1 MAAWALT
8 LLLLCAPGLD
18 EELERAVDTSRV
30 KRSGLSLIVGEVGA
44 LTPRY
49 ALAADT
55 PRIPASNQK
64 ILTAAAALSKL
75 GKDFRF
81 RTVIAKHGDDLYVVG
96 DGDPNFS
103 GRFFDGDPTTV
114 LRRLAKDLKKQGVTS
129 AKRLVLDVSRFDRV
143 TVHPDW
149 PADQLDKW
157 YCAPVAALVYNDS
170 CWDVTVGPGVKPG
183 GPALITIA
191 PSLVQ
196 PRLENQCL
204 TGKGVINIMR
214 HEGGILVRGATN
226 HEFTGHLTVRQPARF
241 FGRAF
246 RSALRAEGIPT
257 GEIAFGSL
265 PKDAE
270 PAVVYRSTLKRTLPV
285 LLAESQNLYAE
296 CLFKRIGDGTFP
308 GGGKAVLA
316 ALKAMGVATNGVEP
330 TDGSG
335 LARTNRLTARAL
347 FQCLSRYKDEPVFV
361 EALASGGTG
370 TLRRRYRALGPR
382 IRAKTGTIRGVTA
395 LSGYVTGPRGERYVF
410 VILAN
415 GPSVKN
421 ARGLQDRIVGILSR

>member
-1 MAAWALT
+1 MAAWTLA
-8 LLLLCAPGLD
+8 LLLLTPGLD
-18 EELERAVDTSRV
+18 GELKRAVEQARVDTS
-30 KRSGLSLIVGEVGA
+30 GLSVLVGRVDRH
-44 LTPRY
+44 TPLY
-49 ALAADT
+49 ALAVDA

-64 ILTAAAALSKL
+64 ILTAAAALWKL

-114 LRRLAKDLKKQGVTS
+114 LRRLAKDLRKQGVTS
-129 AKRLVLDVSRFDRV
+129 AKRLVLDVSRFDGV
-143 TVHPDW
+143 TVQPDW
-149 PADQLDKW
+149 PAEQLDKW

-170 CWDVTVGPGVKPG
+170 CWDVTVGPGAKPG
-183 GPALITIA
+183 GPAVITIA
-191 PSLVQ
+191 PSLIQ
-196 PRLENQCL
+196 PLVENQCR
-204 TGKGVINIMR
+204 TGEGVIHIAR
-214 HEGGILVRGATN
+214 HGEVSILVRGATN
-226 HEFTGHLTVRQPARF
+226 HEFTGHLPVREPARF

-246 RSALRAEGIPT
+246 RAALRAEGIPT

-270 PAVVYRSTLKRTLPV
+270 PTVVYRSTLKRTLPV
-285 LLAESQNLYAE
+285 LLRNSQNLYAE

-316 ALKAMGVATNGVEP
+316 ALKAMGVAMNGVEP
-330 TDGSG
+330 KDGSG

-347 FQCLSRYKDEPVFV
+347 YQCLHRYEDEPVFV

-395 LSGYVTGPRGERYVF
+395 LSGYVTGARGERYVF

-415 GPSVKN
+415 ARSVKN
-421 ARGLQDRIVGILSR
+421 ARSLQDRIVGILAR